1 MTEHSI
7 AFFLLTVLAL
17 AIVLIIFG
25 MKYFSAGRIARL
37 RAASDIPYKDFME
50 KLIAAQSTNASALAA
65 VQADLSEIKTAV
77 NSMAHLLKE
86 VQ

>member
-1 MTEHSI
+1 
-7 AFFLLTVLAL
+7 
-17 AIVLIIFG
+17 
-25 MKYFSAGRIARL
+25 
-37 RAASDIPYKDFME
+37 ME

>member
-25 MKYFSAGRIARL
+25 MKYFSPVG
-37 RAASDIPYKDFME
+37 S
-50 KLIAAQSTNASALAA
+50 LACVRPA
-65 VQADLSEIKTAV
+65 TSLTKT
-77 NSMAHLLKE
+77 SWRS
-86 VQ
+86 

>member
-25 MKYFSAGRIARL
+25 MKYFSAGRISRL

>member
-77 NSMAHLLKE
+77 NAMAHLLKE